1 MDDYDSGPDWRQA
14 EEIEEQRWYEEH
26 EEHGNDEH

>member
-14 EEIEEQRWYEEH
+14 EEIEEQRWH